1 VPRLSSPRAANE
13 LPKWYAA
20 RKMIVSK
27 DGTASTV
34 IVLIAINIAFPS
46 LRMPKKTRAA
56 RTALPAKLMTLMTD
70 SLVPRRLKD
79 TRQCSM
85 APVVVNA
92 EGFHVAGMNLLKVR
106 RFEGAL
112 KILKAGCLRTQQKPQ
127 HFVAYNGL
135 L

>member
-1 VPRLSSPRAANE
+1 
-13 LPKWYAA
+13 
-20 RKMIVSK
+20 MIVSK
-27 DGTASTV
+27 EGAASTV
-34 IVLIAINIAFPS
+34 IVLIAINIALPS

-70 SLVPRRLKD
+70 SLVPRRLKEM
-79 TRQCSM
+79 RQCSM
-85 APVVVNA
+85 PPVVANA
-92 EGFHVAGMNLLKVR
+92 EGFHVAGTNLVR
-106 RFEGAL
+106 VMRFEGAL